1 MIRRDTLL
9 AWPMIG
15 FMALFFLAPLGLL
28 LGISLRGGDG
38 DGGWGWG
45 IGNFAAFLRDPF
57 QRAVL
62 ARTLLLGVKVT
73 ALVSLLALPL
83 VMLYWH
89 AGPRLRAAILVCAL
103 LPMLTA
109 NVVRTFAWV
118 VILGRNG
125 PISQT
130 ALALGLV
137 ERPFSLLYTE
147 FGLVL
152 ALAQIEL
159 PLLLLPVFSVLNR
172 ADRATLDAAE
182 TLGAGRWRA
191 WFSAIFPQ
199 VIPAV
204 LAGWVLVFASATT
217 SYVTQSVIGGAR
229 LIFLPQFVY
238 REVGVLFQWPA
249 AAAISILLLAST
261 GVIMLGL
268 TLLARHE
275 RLRAHG

>member
-1 MIRRDTLL
+1 MIRKDTLL
-9 AWPMIG
+9 AWPMLG
-15 FMALFFLAPLGLL
+15 FMVLFFLAPLLLL
-28 LGISLRGGDG
+28 LGISLRGT
-38 DGGWGWG
+38 DGGWGL
-45 IGNFAAFLRDPF
+45 GNFAAFLRDPF
-57 QRAVL
+57 QRDVL
-62 ARTLLLGVKVT
+62 VRTFLLGAKVT
-73 ALVSLLALPL
+73 GLVSLLALPL

-89 AGPRLRAAILVCAL
+89 AGPRLRGLILICAL

-118 VILGRNG
+118 VILGKTG

-147 FGLVL
+147 LGLVL

-159 PLLLLPVFSVLNR
+159 PLLLLPVFSVLKR

-182 TLGAGRWRA
+182 VLGAGRWRA

-238 REVGVLFQWPA
+238 REVGVFFQWPA
-249 AAAISILLLAST
+249 AAAISILLLVST
-261 GVIMLGL
+261 GAIMLGL

>member
-1 MIRRDTLL
+1 MFRGDTLL
-9 AWPMIG
+9 SWPMIC
-15 FMALFFLAPLGLL
+15 FMALFFVAPLLLL
-28 LGISLRGGDG
+28 LGIGLRGADG
-38 DGGWGWG
+38 VWGL
-45 IGNFAAFLRDPF
+45 GNFVDFLRDPF
-57 QRAVL
+57 QRDVL
-62 ARTLLLGVKVT
+62 LRTLMLGFKVT
-73 ALVSLLALPL
+73 GVVSLIALPL

-89 AGPRLRAAILVCAL
+89 AGPRLRGLILICAL

-118 VILGRNG
+118 VILGKNG
-125 PISQT
+125 PISQG
-130 ALALGLV
+130 LLGLGLT

-147 FGLVL
+147 TGLIL

-182 TLGAGRWRA
+182 VLGAGRWRA

-199 VIPAV
+199 IIPAV

-229 LIFLPQFVY
+229 LIYLPRFVY

-249 AAAISILLLAST
+249 AAAISILLLVST
-261 GVIMLGL
+261 GLVMLGL
-268 TLLARHE
+268 TMLSRHE

>member
-1 MIRRDTLL
+1 MIRKDTVL
-9 AWPMIG
+9 AWPMIC
-15 FMALFFLAPLGLL
+15 FMALFFLAPLLL
-28 LGISLRGGDG
+28 LLAIGLRQADG
-38 DGGWGWG
+38 SWGL
-45 IGNFAAFLRDPF
+45 GNFVAFLDDPF
-57 QRAVL
+57 ERGVL
-62 ARTLLLGVKVT
+62 VRTLLLGFKVT
-73 ALVSLLALPL
+73 GLVSLLALPL

-89 AGPRLRAAILVCAL
+89 AGPKLRQLILVCAL

-130 ALALGLV
+130 MLALGLTDK
-137 ERPFSLLYTE
+137 PFSLLYTE
-147 FGLVL
+147 MGLIM

-159 PLLLLPVFSVLNR
+159 PLLLLPIFSVLNR

-182 TLGAGRWRA
+182 VLGAGRWRA

-199 VIPAV
+199 IIPAV

-238 REVGVLFQWPA
+238 REVGVLFQWPS
-249 AAAISILLLAST
+249 AAAISILLLIST
-261 GVIMLGL
+261 GIIMLGL
-268 TLLARHE
+268 TMLARHE
-275 RLRAHG
+275 RLRPHG

>member
-1 MIRRDTLL
+1 MIRKDTIL

-15 FMALFFLAPLGLL
+15 FMVLFFLAPLLLL
-28 LGISLRGGDG
+28 LGISLRGA
-38 DGGWGWG
+38 DGGWGL
-45 IGNFAAFLRDPF
+45 GNFVAFLDDPF
-57 QRAVL
+57 ERGVL
-62 ARTLLLGVKVT
+62 VRTLLLGFKVT
-73 ALVSLLALPL
+73 GLVSLLALPL

-89 AGPRLRAAILVCAL
+89 AGPRLRGIILVCAL

-130 ALALGLV
+130 LLALGLTDK
-137 ERPFSLLYTE
+137 PFSLLYTE
-147 FGLVL
+147 TGLVM

-159 PLLLLPVFSVLNR
+159 PLLLLPIVSVLNR
-172 ADRATLDAAE
+172 ADRANLDAAE
-182 TLGAGRWRA
+182 VLGAGRWRA

-199 VIPAV
+199 IIPAV

-229 LIFLPQFVY
+229 LIYLPQFVY
-238 REVGVLFQWPA
+238 REVGVLFQWPS
-249 AAAISILLLAST
+249 AAAISILLLIST
-261 GVIMLGL
+261 GVIMFGL
-268 TLLARHE
+268 TMLARHE

>member
-1 MIRRDTLL
+1 MIRKDTIL

-15 FMALFFLAPLGLL
+15 FMVLFFLAPLLLL
-28 LGISLRGGDG
+28 LGISLRGA
-38 DGGWGWG
+38 DGGWGL
-45 IGNFAAFLRDPF
+45 GNFVAFLDDPF
-57 QRAVL
+57 ERGVL
-62 ARTLLLGVKVT
+62 VRTLLLGFKVT
-73 ALVSLLALPL
+73 GLVSLLALPL

-89 AGPRLRAAILVCAL
+89 AGPRLRGIILVCAL

-130 ALALGLV
+130 LLALGLTDK
-137 ERPFSLLYTE
+137 PFSLLYTE
-147 FGLVL
+147 TGLVM

-159 PLLLLPVFSVLNR
+159 PLLLLPIVSVLNR
-172 ADRATLDAAE
+172 ADRANLDAAE
-182 TLGAGRWRA
+182 VLGAGRWRA

-199 VIPAV
+199 IIPAV

-229 LIFLPQFVY
+229 LIYLPQFVY
-238 REVGVLFQWPA
+238 REVGVLFQWPS
-249 AAAISILLLAST
+249 AAAISILLLIST
-261 GVIMLGL
+261 GIIMLGL
-268 TLLARHE
+268 TMLARHE

>member
-1 MIRRDTLL
+1 M
-9 AWPMIG
+9 
-15 FMALFFLAPLGLL
+15 
-28 LGISLRGGDG
+28 
-38 DGGWGWG
+38 
-45 IGNFAAFLRDPF
+45 
-57 QRAVL
+57 L

-89 AGPRLRAAILVCAL
+89 AGPRLRGAILVCAL
-103 LPMLTA
+103 LPMRTA

-118 VILGRNG
+118 GILGRNG

-159 PLLLLPVFSVLNR
+159 PLLLLLVFSVLNR

>member
-1 MIRRDTLL
+1 MRKDTLL

-15 FMALFFLAPLGLL
+15 FMALFFLSPLLLL
-28 LGISLRGGDG
+28 LGISLRGV
-38 DGGWGWG
+38 DGGWGL
-45 IGNFAAFLRDPF
+45 GNFATFLTDPF
-57 QRAVL
+57 ERGVL
-62 ARTLLLGVKVT
+62 LRTLLLGVQVT
-73 ALVSLLALPL
+73 AWVSLAALPL
-83 VMLYWH
+83 SMLYWH
-89 AGPRLRAAILVCAL
+89 GGPRLRGVILVCAL

-130 ALALGLV
+130 LLALGITDK
-137 ERPFSLLYTE
+137 PFSLLFTE
-147 FGLVL
+147 TGLVM
-152 ALAQIEL
+152 ALVQIEL
-159 PLLLLPVFSVLNR
+159 PLLLLPIFAVLNR
-172 ADRATLDAAE
+172 ASPATLEAAE
-182 TLGAGRWRA
+182 VLGAGRWRA
-191 WFSAIFPQ
+191 WFTAIFPQ
-199 VIPAV
+199 IIPAV

-238 REVGVLFQWPA
+238 REVGVLFQWPM

-268 TLLARHE
+268 TMLSRHE
-275 RLRAHG
+275 RLQGHA

>member
-1 MIRRDTLL
+1 MIRKDTLL

-15 FMALFFLAPLGLL
+15 FMVLFFLAPLLLL
-28 LGISLRGGDG
+28 LGISLKGAD
-38 DGGWGWG
+38 GWGL
-45 IGNFAAFLRDPF
+45 GNFAAFLADPF
-57 QRAVL
+57 QRDVL
-62 ARTLLLGVKVT
+62 LRTLLLGFKVT
-73 ALVSLLALPL
+73 GLVSLLALPL

-89 AGPRLRAAILVCAL
+89 AGARMRGVILVCAL

-130 ALALGLV
+130 MLALGLV
-137 ERPFSLLYTE
+137 DRPFSLLYTE
-147 FGLVL
+147 MGLIM

-159 PLLLLPVFSVLNR
+159 PLLLLPVLSVLNR

-182 TLGAGRWRA
+182 VLGAGRWRA

-199 VIPAV
+199 IVPAV

-238 REVGVLFQWPA
+238 REVGVLFQWPS
-249 AAAISILLLAST
+249 AAAISILLLIST
-261 GVIMLGL
+261 GLIMFAL

>member
-1 MIRRDTLL
+1 MIRKDTIL

-15 FMALFFLAPLGLL
+15 FMVLFFLAPLLLL
-28 LGISLRGGDG
+28 LGISLRGA
-38 DGGWGWG
+38 DGGWGV
-45 IGNFAAFLRDPF
+45 GNFVAFLADPF
-57 QRAVL
+57 QRGVL
-62 ARTLLLGVKVT
+62 VRTLLLGFKVT
-73 ALVSLLALPL
+73 GLVSLLALPI

-89 AGPRLRAAILVCAL
+89 AGPRLRSLILICAL

-130 ALALGLV
+130 LLALGLTDK
-137 ERPFSLLYTE
+137 PFSLLYTQT
-147 FGLVL
+147 GLIM

-182 TLGAGRWRA
+182 VLGAGRWRA

-238 REVGVLFQWPA
+238 REVGVLFQWPS
-249 AAAISILLLAST
+249 AAAISILLLIST
-261 GVIMLGL
+261 GVIMFGL
-268 TLLARHE
+268 TMLARHE

>member
-1 MIRRDTLL
+1 MIRKDTIL

-15 FMALFFLAPLGLL
+15 FMALFFLAPLLL
-28 LGISLRGGDG
+28 LFGIGLKEA
-38 DGGWGWG
+38 DGGWGL
-45 IGNFAAFLRDPF
+45 GNFVAFLDDPF
-57 QRAVL
+57 ERGVL
-62 ARTLLLGVKVT
+62 VRTLLLGFKVT
-73 ALVSLLALPL
+73 GLVSLLALPL

-89 AGPRLRAAILVCAL
+89 AGPRLRGLILVCAL

-125 PISQT
+125 PISQSM
-130 ALALGLV
+130 LALGLTD
-137 ERPFSLLYTE
+137 RPFSLLYTE
-147 FGLVL
+147 TGLVM

-159 PLLLLPVFSVLNR
+159 PLLLLPVISVLNR

-182 TLGAGRWRA
+182 VLGAGRWRA
-191 WFSAIFPQ
+191 WFTAIFPQ

-204 LAGWVLVFASATT
+204 LAGWVLVFASAAT

-229 LIFLPQFVY
+229 LIYLPQFVY
-238 REVGVLFQWPA
+238 REVGVLFQWPS
-249 AAAISILLLAST
+249 AAAISILLLIST

-268 TLLARHE
+268 TMLARHE

>member
-15 FMALFFLAPLGLL
+15 FMVLFFLAPLILL
-28 LGISLRGGDG
+28 LGISLRGADG
-38 DGGWGWG
+38 SWGL
-45 IGNFAAFLRDPF
+45 GNFVAFLDDPF
-57 QRAVL
+57 ERGVL
-62 ARTLLLGVKVT
+62 VRTLLLGFKVT
-73 ALVSLLALPL
+73 GLVSLLALPL
-83 VMLYWH
+83 TMLYWH
-89 AGPRLRAAILVCAL
+89 AGPRLRGIILVCAL

-130 ALALGLV
+130 LLSLGLTD
-137 ERPFSLLYTE
+137 RPFSLLYTE
-147 FGLVL
+147 TGLIM

-159 PLLLLPVFSVLNR
+159 PLLLLPIFSVLNR
-172 ADRATLDAAE
+172 ADRATLEAAE
-182 TLGAGRWRA
+182 VLGAGRWRA

-229 LIFLPQFVY
+229 LIYLPQFVY
-238 REVGVLFQWPA
+238 REVGVLFQWPS
-249 AAAISILLLAST
+249 AAAISILLLIST
-261 GVIMLGL
+261 GIIMLGL
-268 TLLARHE
+268 TMLARHE

>member
-1 MIRRDTLL
+1 MIRKDTIL

-15 FMALFFLAPLGLL
+15 FMVLFFLAPLLLL
-28 LGISLRGGDG
+28 LGISLRGA
-38 DGGWGWG
+38 DGGWGL
-45 IGNFAAFLRDPF
+45 GNFVAFLDDPF
-57 QRAVL
+57 ERGVL
-62 ARTLLLGVKVT
+62 VRTLLLGFKVT
-73 ALVSLLALPL
+73 GLVSLLALPL

-89 AGPRLRAAILVCAL
+89 AGPRLRGIILVCAL

-130 ALALGLV
+130 LLALGLTDK
-137 ERPFSLLYTE
+137 PFSLLYTE
-147 FGLVL
+147 TGLIM

-159 PLLLLPVFSVLNR
+159 PLLLLPIVSVLNR
-172 ADRATLDAAE
+172 ADRANLDAAE
-182 TLGAGRWRA
+182 VLGAGRWRA

-199 VIPAV
+199 IIPAV

-229 LIFLPQFVY
+229 LIYLPQFVY
-238 REVGVLFQWPA
+238 REVGVLFQWPS
-249 AAAISILLLAST
+249 AAAISILLLIST
-261 GVIMLGL
+261 GVIMFGL
-268 TLLARHE
+268 TMLARHE

>member
-1 MIRRDTLL
+1 MIRKDTVL

-15 FMALFFLAPLGLL
+15 FMVLFFLAPLLLL
-28 LGISLRGGDG
+28 LGISLRGADG
-38 DGGWGWG
+38 GWG
-45 IGNFAAFLRDPF
+45 IGNFVAFLADPF
-57 QRAVL
+57 QRGVL
-62 ARTLLLGVKVT
+62 VRTLLLGFKVT
-73 ALVSLLALPL
+73 GLVSLLALPI

-89 AGPRLRAAILVCAL
+89 AGPRLRSLILICAL

-130 ALALGLV
+130 LLALGWT
-137 ERPFSLLYTE
+137 EKPFSLLYTQT
-147 FGLVL
+147 GLIM

-182 TLGAGRWRA
+182 VLGAGRWRA

-238 REVGVLFQWPA
+238 REVGVLFQWPS
-249 AAAISILLLAST
+249 AAAISILLLVST
-261 GVIMLGL
+261 GVIMFGL
-268 TLLARHE
+268 TMLARHE

>member
-1 MIRRDTLL
+1 MIRKDTVL
-9 AWPMIG
+9 AWPMIC
-15 FMALFFLAPLGLL
+15 FMALFFLAPLLL
-28 LGISLRGGDG
+28 LLAIGLRQADG
-38 DGGWGWG
+38 TWGL
-45 IGNFAAFLRDPF
+45 GNFVAFLDDPF
-57 QRAVL
+57 ERGVL
-62 ARTLLLGVKVT
+62 VRTLLLGFKVT
-73 ALVSLLALPL
+73 GLVSLLALPL

-89 AGPRLRAAILVCAL
+89 AGPKLRQLILVCAL

-130 ALALGLV
+130 MLALGLTDK
-137 ERPFSLLYTE
+137 PFSLLYTE
-147 FGLVL
+147 MGLIM

-159 PLLLLPVFSVLNR
+159 PLLLLPIFSVLNR

-182 TLGAGRWRA
+182 VLGAGRWRA

-199 VIPAV
+199 IIPAV

-238 REVGVLFQWPA
+238 REVGVLFQWPS
-249 AAAISILLLAST
+249 AAAISILLLIST
-261 GVIMLGL
+261 GIIMLGL
-268 TLLARHE
+268 TMLARHE
-275 RLRAHG
+275 RLRPHG

>member
-15 FMALFFLAPLGLL
+15 FMVLFFLAPLILL
-28 LGISLRGGDG
+28 LGISLRGADG
-38 DGGWGWG
+38 SWGL
-45 IGNFAAFLRDPF
+45 GNFVAFLDDPF
-57 QRAVL
+57 ERGVL
-62 ARTLLLGVKVT
+62 VRTLLLGFKVT
-73 ALVSLLALPL
+73 GLVSLLALPL

-89 AGPRLRAAILVCAL
+89 AGPRLRGIILVCAL

-130 ALALGLV
+130 LLSLGLTD
-137 ERPFSLLYTE
+137 RPFSLLYTE
-147 FGLVL
+147 TGLIM

-159 PLLLLPVFSVLNR
+159 PLLLLPIFSVLNR
-172 ADRATLDAAE
+172 ADRATLEAAE
-182 TLGAGRWRA
+182 VLGAGRWRA

-229 LIFLPQFVY
+229 LIYLPQFVY
-238 REVGVLFQWPA
+238 REVGVLFQWPS
-249 AAAISILLLAST
+249 AAAISILLLIST
-261 GVIMLGL
+261 GIIMLGL
-268 TLLARHE
+268 TMLARHE